1 MLENGIVQN
10 KNHVIVLNC
19 YQVSIG
25 SIVIEKRSIH
35 AAMFIGLHFNKRGLD
50 LHLLNLTINGLT
62 LQADGQANPG
72 CVSSPR
78 NKTQV
83 EEQIRGINS
92 ESDYSL
98 HNTGNPGITF
108 FVVGHTSHNRCNLSF
123 QEFFMPAEQ

>member
-1 MLENGIVQN
+1 MRQCLLVCILTNG
-10 KNHVIVLNC
+10 VLTC
-19 YQVSIG
+19 TSLI
-25 SIVIEKRSIH
+25 
-35 AAMFIGLHFNKRGLD
+35 FID
-50 LHLLNLTINGLT
+50 TINGLT